1 MKSRKLL
8 SLTILPLML
17 LWFVTMQ
24 EKGKPEKNKGK
35 QDKKTENKYDRDKEQ
50 DKREKGKSGDK
61 YDKDYDKGKEKNY
74 KNKNDRYK
82 GKEFDLDKRWDDRK
96 WNDDRFNGRMIKL
109 KDKKKKNW
117 VNERIY
123 TEVNWFNEA
132 DDYKSKKP
140 NNNKKVNICHKT
152 DGSNY
157 PTSITVSENALK
169 AHLNHGD
176 SQGNCNDFDRSIYTK
191 NYWDARNGYY
201 NQYYQ
206 TTETLSFG
214 EQLLVNAIDVL
225 TNRRSQLNATRTT
238 LTPVQVQ
245 KREVVLID
253 LQNNVYDL
261 QNSLDNGNQRVSSIN
276 FIF

>member
-82 GKEFDLDKRWDDRK
+82 GKEFDLDKRWDYRK

-140 NNNKKVNICHKT
+140 KNNKKVNICHKP